1 MVVNRQR
8 IYHKRDRLRQLRA
21 FCHAARLESFSRC
34 ADHLGLSQPAV
45 SLHVRELEH
54 EFEAALFDRIGP
66 RVALTE
72 AGRRLYG
79 LAMPLVEAM
88 DDLPAVFPGELG
100 EESSTEVRLTA
111 GPSAV
116 AFALPPILTRFH
128 DAYPRVRLRVTNAL
142 VVRGLDLLSAR
153 EVDFVVGAKEP
164 DTEMFSYHEAFTY
177 NLVLIVPEGHPLAG
191 RESVDIREASKY
203 PAIAPASGTY
213 NRQFGESVAHRFG
226 TETKVAIETNGWGVI
241 RNYVEAGLGISVVP
255 SLCLTGKERVSRI
268 PFGEYAPTRSY
279 GIFTCRDRPLAPPA
293 RRLARMIAPDFP
305 DPS

>member
-1 MVVNRQR
+1 MAVNRQR

-21 FCHAARLESFSRC
+21 FCHAARLESFSRS
-34 ADHLGLSQPAV
+34 ADHLALSQSAV

-72 AGRRLYG
+72 AGRRLYR

-88 DDLPAVFPGELG
+88 DGLPAVFPGEFG

-128 DAYPRVRLRVTNAL
+128 DAHPRVRLRVTNAL
-142 VVRGLDLLSAR
+142 VVRGLELLSAR
-153 EVDFVVGAKEP
+153 KVDFVVGAREP

-177 NLVLIVPEGHPLAG
+177 DLVLIVPEDHPLAG
-191 RESVDIREASKY
+191 RESVDIREAAQY
-203 PAIAPASGTY
+203 PGIAPPSGTY
-213 NRQFGESVAHRFG
+213 NRQLGESVAHRFG
-226 TETKVAIETNGWGVI
+226 AETKVVLETNGWGVI
-241 RNYVEAGLGISVVP
+241 RSYVEAGLGISVVP
-255 SLCLTGKERVSRI
+255 SLCLTGKERVWRI
-268 PFGEYAPTRSY
+268 PFGEYVPARSY
-279 GIFTCRDRPLAPPA
+279 GVFTRPDRPLSPHAH
-293 RRLARMIAPDFP
+293 RLVRMIAPDFP